1 MLSSRKS
8 RRWSKPMFLL
18 KASAKLLN
26 ERLVFQL
33 HHPLPHPL
41 STASPGLER
50 SLSIRGLGQHQ
61 PRRALLQALAVLWP
75 RCRRE
80 PALLRTTGP
89 TRPCTGQLQ
98 VALQRQLLEG
108 RDRQR
113 EGEEESKSWEA
124 PEYVNQA
131 SERMHY
137 PPNSCI
143 CVLQTEAEGLCNRR
157 CASGLEKFGLQSDEK
172 ARRCGIDSAALTS
185 RKGTCR
191 WLRTNAASAGCAAL
205 VI

>member
-8 RRWSKPMFLL
+8 RQWSEPMFRL
-18 KASAKLLN
+18 KASAKPLNVRLL
-26 ERLVFQL
+26 LQL

-50 SLSIRGLGQHQ
+50 SLSIRGLR
-61 PRRALLQALAVLWP
+61 PRRALLQALAVLWL

-80 PALLRTTGP
+80 SALVRTTGP
-89 TRPCTGQLQ
+89 PRPCTGAAQ
-98 VALQRQLLEG
+98 QRQLLEG

-113 EGEEESKSWEA
+113 EGEEESRSWEA

-131 SERMHY
+131 SKRMHY

-143 CVLQTEAEGLCNRR
+143 CVLQTEGEGLCNCR
-157 CASGLEKFGLQSDEK
+157 CACSLEKLWF
-172 ARRCGIDSAALTS
+172 AVR
-185 RKGTCR
+185 
-191 WLRTNAASAGCAAL
+191 
-205 VI
+205 

>member
-1 MLSSRKS
+1 MLSNRKS
-8 RRWSKPMFLL
+8 RQWSGPMFLL

-26 ERLVFQL
+26 VRLLFQL

-50 SLSIRGLGQHQ
+50 SLFIRGLRQHQ
-61 PRRALLQALAVLWP
+61 PRRALLQALVVLWP

-80 PALLRTTGP
+80 SALVRTSGP
-89 TRPCTGQLQ
+89 RPCTGQLQ
-98 VALQRQLLEG
+98 MAVQRQLLES
-108 RDRQR
+108 RNRQR
-113 EGEEESKSWEA
+113 EGAEESRSWEA

-143 CVLQTEAEGLCNRR
+143 CVLQIEAKGLCNRR
-157 CASGLEKFGLQSDEK
+157 CACGLERFGLQSDER
-172 ARRCGIDSAALTS
+172 ARRCGKDSVALKS
-185 RKGTCR
+185 RIRARGAKRRRGITH
-191 WLRTNAASAGCAAL
+191 
-205 VI
+205 